1 MKKTGINLENVKQR
15 NKASILRLLNK
26 NGPMSRKD
34 IAAEVGLTPASVT
47 LLTNEM
53 IETGYLREVGEV
65 QEEKRAGRR
74 KILVSIVYDW
84 KCVLAINI
92 EKRKTVVSLCT
103 LDGTPL
109 TAMTLKTETDVAPE
123 VYLST
128 VAQEA
133 RNLLFDAGKGPG
145 ELLGA
150 GVCLPGIANRM
161 TGVSKAAYGVWD
173 EPVPVAQLLS
183 DALHCP
189 VVLENNI
196 RAFAEGELLYGL
208 GRTCDDLFL
217 LRWGPG
223 VGSAIV
229 IDKKIHDG
237 LQHRA
242 GEIGHCNIEP
252 NGLPCRCGRTGC
264 LETRVSTEALVEEV
278 RGLFSKEQTPILF
291 EQFEGDKDRLIED
304 ALTGLLRGVSSAEEL
319 DPPVAEAVAHAVKML
334 ARTFGNVAT
343 ILAPEHVALFG
354 SMFEGTFVREAFRE
368 ACTSF
373 DPSYDAPYIR
383 LAETYDKLN
392 YLGPAAVA
400 IRTLFLEQPE

>member
-1 MKKTGINLENVKQR
+1 MKETGINLENVKQR
-15 NKASILRLLNK
+15 NKASILKLLNK

-47 LLTNEM
+47 FLTNEM

-65 QEEKRAGRR
+65 QEERRAGRR
-74 KILVSIVYDW
+74 KILVSIVFDW

-92 EKRKTVVSLCT
+92 EKWKTVVSLCT
-103 LDGTPL
+103 LDGTPFAG
-109 TAMTLKTETDVAPE
+109 TTLKTETDTVPE
-123 VYLST
+123 VFLST
-128 VAQEA
+128 VAQRA
-133 RNLLFDAGKGPG
+133 RDLLFDAGKGPG

-150 GVCLPGIANRM
+150 GVCLPGIINRA
-161 TGVSKAAYGVWD
+161 TGVSEAAYGIWE
-173 EPVPVAQLLS
+173 EPVSVAGLLS

-189 VVLENNI
+189 VILENNI
-196 RAFAEGELLYGL
+196 RAFAESELLYGL
-208 GRTCDDLFL
+208 GRECDDLFL

-252 NGLPCRCGRTGC
+252 DGLLCRCGRTGC
-264 LETRVSTEALVEEV
+264 LETRVSTEALTAEI
-278 RGLFSKEQTPILF
+278 RSLFSKEKTPKLYERF
-291 EQFEGDKDRLIED
+291 GGEKDRLIED
-304 ALTGLLRGVSSAEEL
+304 ALIGLLKEVSSAEEL
-319 DPPVAEAVAHAVKML
+319 DPPVADAVAHAVKTL
-334 ARTFGNVAT
+334 ARTFGNAAT

-354 SMFEGTFVREAFRE
+354 SMFEGSFVREAFRE
-368 ACTSF
+368 ACTAF
-373 DPSYDAPYIR
+373 DPSYDSPYIR
-383 LAETYDKLN
+383 LAKTYDKLN